1 MKILDRYILITFIKN
16 FLSTFIILM
25 FIFVLQTV
33 WLYIKE
39 LAGKDLDLVI
49 IVKFLLYFSPR
60 LVTLVL
66 PLTVLLTSIMTF
78 GNFAENYEFAAM
90 KSTGISLQRAMRSL
104 TVFILIL
111 AGTSFLFA
119 NYVIPAAEFESLN
132 LRRNIAQVK
141 PAMAIT
147 KGQYNTIGESYV
159 MKIAD
164 KEGENGQFLKDV
176 IIYQK
181 DPSRTGNFTV
191 IKAREAE
198 LISAEGDNVLSLK
211 LIDGN
216 YYDEVEQKDYSK
228 QRREPFVKSYFET
241 YTINIDLSELDNVD
255 MDEKSIDNAYTML
268 TVAQLN
274 DTLVDIS
281 KNYSNYLKS
290 RGTTELREM
299 QLRPLDTSY
308 LSNIPVDTTRVVEDE
323 LIKNFS
329 LSSQAQVLRGAETSV
344 KNNITA
350 IKGQKTNNQVKI
362 KTLSKYE
369 IALHEK
375 FVLAFGCVILFFVGA
390 PLGAI
395 IRKGGLGL
403 PIVIGVALFLT
414 YHFIGIFAKNSAE
427 DGSVSAWLASWLS
440 TLILFPLGVYLTYR
454 ATTDQGLFDLEGFLD
469 PIKKLFNKKDPDA
482 VDPEQPL
489 ADFDLTNSEKAILK
503 TKNQRELEDIVA
515 NYEQYGYSEKFKE
528 AAETLLKTFK

>member
-1 MKILDRYILITFIKN
+1 
-16 FLSTFIILM
+16 M

-39 LAGKDLDLVI
+39 LAGKDLDFFI
-49 IVKFLLYFSPR
+49 IIKFLMYFSPR

-104 TVFILIL
+104 TIFIIGL
-111 AGTSFLFA
+111 AATSFMFA

-147 KGQYNTIGESYV
+147 KGQYTD
-159 MKIAD
+159 IAD
-164 KEGENGQFLKDV
+164 GYVIKVADKQGENGQFLKDV
-176 IIYQK
+176 IIYEK
-181 DPSRTGNFTV
+181 NPTRIGNYTV
-191 IKAREAE
+191 IKAREGE
-198 LISAEGDNVLSLK
+198 LISAEGDNILSLK

-216 YYDEVEQKDYSK
+216 YYDEIEQRNYNK
-228 QRREPFVKSYFET
+228 QKREPFVKSYFET

-268 TVAQLN
+268 TVAQLS

-281 KNYSNYLKS
+281 KNYNSHLEGLGK
-290 RGTTELREM
+290 GALRELYL
-299 QLRPLDTSY
+299 QNLDSTY
-308 LSNIPVDTTRVVEDE
+308 LANVPVDTSRVLNENLLENFEDSE
-323 LIKNFS
+323 KMQLLDRTIAKIKNEINDIKNDKTTN
-329 LSSQAQVLRGAETSV
+329 SQKV
-344 KNNITA
+344 K
-350 IKGQKTNNQVKI
+350 V
-362 KTLSKYE
+362 LSKYE

-375 FVLAFGCVILFFVGA
+375 FVLAFGCIILFFVGA

-403 PIVIGVALFLT
+403 PIVVGVVLFLT

-454 ATTDQGLFDLEGFLD
+454 ATTDQGLFDLDGFLD
-469 PIKKLFNKKDPDA
+469 PVKKLFRKKDKSGIDSQ
-482 VDPEQPL
+482 QPL
-489 ADFDLTNSEKAILK
+489 KDAELSNAEKALLKIK
-503 TKNQRELEDIVA
+503 TKQELEDIVA
-515 NYEQYGYSEKFKE
+515 NYKKYGYSENFKD
-528 AAETLLKTFK
+528 AAALLLKQQS

>member
-1 MKILDRYILITFIKN
+1 
-16 FLSTFIILM
+16 M

-39 LAGKDLDLVI
+39 LAGKDLDFVI

-104 TVFILIL
+104 TIFILGL
-111 AGTSFLFA
+111 AAVSFLFA

-147 KGQYNTIGESYV
+147 KGQYTTIGENYV
-159 MKIAD
+159 MKVAD
-164 KEGENGQFLKDV
+164 KQGENGQFLKDV

-181 DPSRTGNFTV
+181 DPSRVGNYTV

-216 YYDEVEQKDYSK
+216 YYDEVEQKDYRK
-228 QRREPFVKSYFET
+228 RKREPFVKSYFET
-241 YTINIDLSELDNVD
+241 YTINIDLTELDNVD

-268 TVAQLN
+268 TVSQLS

-281 KNYSNYLKS
+281 KNYSNYLKA
-290 RGTTELREM
+290 RGSSELRDM
-299 QLRPLDTSY
+299 QLQPLDTSY
-308 LSNIPVDTTRVVEDE
+308 LSYIKVDSTRVLQEDLLE
-323 LIKNFS
+323 NFKLSDQSQILRSTEIAIKNT
-329 LSSQAQVLRGAETSV
+329 LTS
-344 KNNITA
+344 
-350 IKGQKTNNQVKI
+350 IKGQKTNNQNKV

-403 PIVIGVALFLT
+403 PIVIGVVLFLT

-427 DGSVSAWLASWLS
+427 DGSVPAWIASWLS

-454 ATTDQGLFDLEGFLD
+454 ATTDQGLFDLEGFID
-469 PIKKLFNKKDPDA
+469 PIKKLFKKKDPEA
-482 VDPEQPL
+482 IDPEQPL

-503 TKNQRELEDIVA
+503 TKNQKELEDIVA
-515 NYEQYGYSEKFKE
+515 NYKKYGYSEKFKE
-528 AAETLLKTFK
+528 AATILLKAYK